1 MDGTTANKEATSQ
14 PTNDDHIQVG
24 NIQQAQA
31 VAIGRGA
38 TAVYQG
44 LTVAEVAT
52 LVVELKNKDQPIGVE
67 RPYPL
72 PRPECVPGSRRPL
85 LFWPRKS
92 GGGTAPAGAG
102 SQLHHHC
109 RAVRQRQIVS
119 GEGWVVSCVAAGNR
133 D

>member
-52 LVVELKNKDQPIGVE
+52 LVVELKNKDQPTVWNGRI
-67 RPYPL
+67 PYL
-72 PRPECVPGSRRPL
+72 GLQCVPGSRRPL
-85 LFWPRKS
+85 LFWPGKS
-92 GGGTAPAGAG
+92 GG
-102 SQLHHHC
+102 
-109 RAVRQRQIVS
+109 
-119 GEGWVVSCVAAGNR
+119 
-133 D
+133 